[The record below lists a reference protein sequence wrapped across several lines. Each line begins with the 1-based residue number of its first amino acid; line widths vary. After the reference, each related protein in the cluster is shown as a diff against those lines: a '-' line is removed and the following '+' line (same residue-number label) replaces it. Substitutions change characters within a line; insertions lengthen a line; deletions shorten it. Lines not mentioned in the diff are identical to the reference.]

1 MEKLPLLIG
10 ICGRMGAGKDT
21 LAAQIAA
28 RYHSP
33 EYLQWKFAD
42 ALRGAASLVSGVP
55 VDKTLSAEDKAVDLS
70 QRRYEASQLH
80 SLLCDA
86 IGGIIGGTAYQTRE
100 IGLLA
105 GKMFEILTGTP
116 YQSGN
121 GDARLHMTIGR
132 LLQLLGTEGFREC
145 VGPNVWVEAL
155 FARWLKKGR
164 PPILIADVRFPNE
177 ADALRQRGGAIVLVR
192 RENAGRTDGRSTEH
206 ASERGLREIKPD
218 IIIENDG
225 TLEQLRA
232 LVGELWTTFAAQAE
246 LRAVNGGERPQI
258 TLRASSFPDIPNA
271 AGGKRSVYIEEP
283 DQAMV
288 LNVARMKELVGSD
301 TIPAR
306 DLDEGGERE
315 AAAGSQ

>member
-1 MEKLPLLIG
+1 MERLPPLIG
-10 ICGRMGAGKDT
+10 ICGNMGAGKDT
-21 LAAQIAA
+21 LAAQMAA

-42 ALRGAASLVSGVP
+42 ALRDAASLVTGIP
-55 VDKTLSAEDKAVDLS
+55 ADKTLSAEDKAVDLS

-86 IGGIIGGTAYQTRE
+86 IGGVIGGTAYQTRE

-105 GKMFEILTGTP
+105 GKMFEVLTGTP
-116 YQSGN
+116 YQGGN
-121 GDARLHMTIGR
+121 GDARLHMTVGR

-177 ADALRQRGGAIVLVR
+177 ADALRQRGGAIILVR

-218 IIIENDG
+218 IIVENDG

-232 LVGELWTTFAAQAE
+232 LVDTLRWRPLPASAGSQSGEHTAL
-246 LRAVNGGERPQI
+246 
-258 TLRASSFPDIPNA
+258 TLRASSFPSASDVA
-271 AGGKRSVYIEEP
+271 AGTTAGKRLHVQEP
-283 DQAMV
+283 EAV
-288 LNVARMKELVGSD
+288 LNVARMKEITVPGVIS
-301 TIPAR
+301 AR
-306 DLDEGGERE
+306 SLDESRERE